1 MKPLERRGFFYD
13 YNEYIAVNLV
23 TTFLYSL
30 N

>member
-1 MKPLERRGFFYD
+1 MKPLDRRGFFYD
-13 YNEYIAVNLV
+13 YYDYVVLNLV